1 MCRMTRRALL
11 ALVALGLPAAAAPAA
26 AQPLAGGPDA
36 MLPHRAAYVLTLDRV
51 RDGANIGAARGVM
64 LFEVADACEGW
75 ATRQRFTLEITD
87 RDGQRIETT
96 SDYAT
101 LEARDGS
108 RLQFSLVQRTNDA
121 ETKRVSGEAR
131 LGPDGAGTVTYAH
144 PAAREAPLPPG
155 TLLPMGHTVQALAVA
170 ARGER
175 LLVAPLFDGTT
186 DTGAQDSTTLILS
199 VLPPER
205 HPRFASLSGLPSARM
220 RIAFFEG
227 GQPQGGAAVADY
239 EVSLRY
245 WSNGVADEVAMDF
258 GEFTLRGRLER
269 LEELPR
275 AC

>member
-1 MCRMTRRALL
+1 MIRRTLL
-11 ALVALGLPAAAAPAA
+11 ALLALGLPAALAPAA
-26 AQPLAGGPDA
+26 AQPLAGGPEA

-51 RDGANIGAARGVM
+51 REGSNIGAARGLM
-64 LFEVADACEGW
+64 IFEVADACEGW
-75 ATRQRFTLEITD
+75 ATRQRFSLELTD

-96 SDYAT
+96 ADYAT
-101 LEARDGS
+101 FEARDGS
-108 RLQFSLVQRTNDA
+108 RLQFSLVQRTNDT

-131 LGPDGAGTVTYAH
+131 LGPDGAGTVTYVN
-144 PAAREAPLPPG
+144 PAAREVALPPG
-155 TLLPMGHTVQALAVA
+155 TMLPMGHTVRALAAA

-186 DTGAQDSTTLILS
+186 ESGAQDSTTLILS

-205 HPRFASLSGLPSARM
+205 HPRLDSLSGLPSARM

-227 GQPQGGAAVADY
+227 GQPRDGAVVADY

-245 WSNGVADEVAMDF
+245 WSNGVADDVTMDF
-258 GEFTLRGRLER
+258 GEFTVRGRIER

>member
-1 MCRMTRRALL
+1 MILRTLIAFLGAGL
-11 ALVALGLPAAAAPAA
+11 AGPAA

-36 MLPHRAAYVLTLDRV
+36 LLPHRAAYVLTLDRA
-51 RDGANIGAARGVM
+51 RDGSNIGAARGAM
-64 LFEVADACEGW
+64 IFEVADACEGW
-75 ATRQRFTLEITD
+75 ATRQRFSLEITD

-101 LEARDGS
+101 FEARDGS

-131 LGPDGAGTVTYAH
+131 LGPDRSGTVTYVH
-144 PAAREAPLPPG
+144 PAAREVPLPPG
-155 TLLPMGHTVQALAVA
+155 TLLPMGHTVQALAAA

-175 LLVAPLFDGTT
+175 LLAAPLFDGTT
-186 DTGAQDSTTLILS
+186 DAGPQDTTTFVLS
-199 VLPPER
+199 VLAPER
-205 HPRFASLSGLPSARM
+205 HPRFDILSGLPSARM

-227 GQPQGGAAVADY
+227 GRPQGGAAVADY

-245 WSNGVADEVAMDF
+245 WSNGVADDVVMDF

>member
-1 MCRMTRRALL
+1 MIRRRLNVLLALL
-11 ALVALGLPAAAAPAA
+11 ALGLVPGASAS
-26 AQPLAGGPDA
+26 AQPLAGGPGA
-36 MLPHRAAYVLTLDRV
+36 MVPHRAAYVLTLDRV

-64 LFEVADACEGW
+64 IFEVADACEGW
-75 ATRQRFTLEITD
+75 ATRQRFSLEITD

-108 RLQFSLVQRTNDA
+108 RLQFSLVQRTGDA

-131 LGPDGAGTVTYAH
+131 LGPDGAGTITYVH
-144 PAAREAPLPPG
+144 PAAREVPLPAG
-155 TLLPMGHTVQALAVA
+155 TLLPMAHTIRALAAA

-175 LLVAPLFDGTT
+175 LVVAPLFDGTT
-186 DTGAQDSTTLILS
+186 DSGAQDTTTLILS
-199 VLPPER
+199 VLAAER
-205 HPRFASLSGLPSARM
+205 HPRFETLSGLPSARM

-245 WSNGVADEVAMDF
+245 WANGVADEVTMEF
-258 GEFTLRGRLER
+258 GEFSLSGRLER
-269 LEELPR
+269 LEDLPR

>member
-1 MCRMTRRALL
+1 MNRRAVLALL
-11 ALVALGLPAAAAPAA
+11 ALGPAAAGPTAA

-36 MLPHRAAYVLTLDRV
+36 MLPHRAAYVLTLERT
-51 RDGANIGAARGVM
+51 REGSNIAAARGLM
-64 LFEVADACEGW
+64 IFEVADACDGW

-87 RDGQRIETT
+87 RDGQQIETT

-108 RLQFSLVQRTNDA
+108 RLRFSLVQRTNDA

-131 LGPDGAGTVTYAH
+131 LAPDGSGLVTYVH
-144 PAAREAPLPPG
+144 PAAREAPLPRG
-155 TLLPMGHTVQALAVA
+155 TMLPMGHTVRALAAA

-175 LLVAPLFDGTT
+175 VLVAPLFDGTT
-186 DTGAQDSTTLILS
+186 DTGAQDTTTFILA

-205 HPRFASLSGLPSARM
+205 HPRFDSLSALPSARM
-220 RIAFFEG
+220 RVAFFEG

-239 EVSLRY
+239 EMSLRY
-245 WSNGVADEVAMDF
+245 WSNGVADDLTMEF
-258 GEFTLRGRLER
+258 GEFSLRGRLER

-275 AC
+275 SC

>member
-1 MCRMTRRALL
+1 MILRSLL
-11 ALVALGLPAAAAPAA
+11 ALLGAGLAAAAGPAA
-26 AQPLAGGPDA
+26 AQPLAGGPEA
-36 MLPHRAAYVLTLDRV
+36 MLPHRAAYVLTLERV
-51 RDGANIGAARGVM
+51 RDGSNIGAARGAM
-64 LFEVADACEGW
+64 FFEVADACEGW

-101 LEARDGS
+101 FEARDGS
-108 RLQFSLVQRTNDA
+108 RLQFSLVQRTNEA

-131 LGPDGAGTVTYAH
+131 LGPDGSGTVTYVH
-144 PAAREAPLPPG
+144 PAAREVPLPPG
-155 TLLPMGHTVQALAVA
+155 TLLPMGHTVRALAAA

-186 DTGAQDSTTLILS
+186 DTGPQDTTTFVLS
-199 VLPPER
+199 VLPSER
-205 HPRFASLSGLPSARM
+205 HPRFESLSGLPSARM

-245 WSNGVADEVAMDF
+245 WSNGVADDVVMDF
-258 GEFTLRGRLER
+258 GDFTLRGRLER

>member
-1 MCRMTRRALL
+1 MIRRAVL
-11 ALVALGLPAAAAPAA
+11 ACLALGLPAALAPAA
-26 AQPLAGGPDA
+26 AQPLAGGPEA

-51 RDGANIGAARGVM
+51 RDGSNITAARGAM
-64 LFEVADACEGW
+64 LFEIADACEAW

-87 RDGQRIETT
+87 TDGQRIATT

-108 RLQFSLVQRTNDA
+108 RLQFSLVQRTGDA
-121 ETKRVSGEAR
+121 ESKRIAGEAR
-131 LGPDGAGTVTYAH
+131 LRPDGGGTIAYVH
-144 PAAREAPLPPG
+144 PEPREVALPPG
-155 TLLPMGHTVQALAVA
+155 TLLPVGHTVRALAVA

-186 DTGAQDSTTLILS
+186 DTGPQDTTTLILS

-205 HPRFASLSGLPSARM
+205 HPRFESLSGLPSARM

-239 EVSLRY
+239 EVRLRY
-245 WSNGVADEVAMDF
+245 WANGVADEVGMDF
-258 GEFTLRGRLER
+258 GDFTLRGRLER
-269 LEELPR
+269 LEELPQ

>member
-1 MCRMTRRALL
+1 MGWMIRRTLFALL
-11 ALVALGLPAAAAPAA
+11 ALGLVPAAPAA
-26 AQPLAGGPDA
+26 AQPLAGGPEA
-36 MLPHRAAYVLTLDRV
+36 MMPHRAAYVLTLERV
-51 RDGANIGAARGVM
+51 RDGGTVAAARGAM

-75 ATRQRFTLEITD
+75 ATRQRFSLEITD

-108 RLQFSLVQRTNDA
+108 QLRFSLVQRTGET

-131 LGPDGAGTVTYAH
+131 LRPDGGGTITYVD
-144 PAAREAPLPPG
+144 PEPREVALPPG
-155 TLLPMGHTVQALAVA
+155 TLLPMAHTIRALATA

-175 LLVAPLFDGTT
+175 LVVAPLFDGTT
-186 DTGAQDSTTLILS
+186 DTGPQDTTTLILS
-199 VLPPER
+199 VLAAEAS
-205 HPRFASLSGLPSARM
+205 PRFAALAGLPSARM

-227 GQPQGGAAVADY
+227 GQPQGGAATPDY

-245 WSNGVADEVAMDF
+245 WANGVADEVMMDF
-258 GEFTLRGRLER
+258 GEFSLRGRLER
-269 LEELPR
+269 LDTLPR